1 MSLEKNSFQFSF
13 ASTIR
18 ALFKQTAKAFE
29 SEGMNITPEQH
40 FILKILSSKE
50 ESIQSDLAEIMQK
63 DKSAVMR
70 HIDYLEK
77 LGLLVRI
84 SDTID
89 RRKKHLVLT
98 EKGNLTLEQCNDT
111 IQKLTERNLSN
122 ISPEDLAAFNRV
134 LSQLK
139 QNAEK

>member
-1 MSLEKNSFQFSF
+1 MSLAENSFQFTF
-13 ASTIR
+13 ANTIR
-18 ALFKQTAKAFE
+18 ALFRQTARTFE
-29 SEGMNITPEQH
+29 QENIGITPEQH

-50 ESIQSDLAEIMQK
+50 ESIQSDLAEIMHK

-70 HIDYLEK
+70 HIDHLEK

-84 SDTID
+84 SDTVD

-98 EKGNLTLEQCNDT
+98 EKGNLTLEQCNDI
-111 IQKLTERNLSN
+111 IQKLTAHNLSS
-122 ISPEDLAAFNRV
+122 ISPDDLAAFNRV
-134 LSQLK
+134 LFQLK